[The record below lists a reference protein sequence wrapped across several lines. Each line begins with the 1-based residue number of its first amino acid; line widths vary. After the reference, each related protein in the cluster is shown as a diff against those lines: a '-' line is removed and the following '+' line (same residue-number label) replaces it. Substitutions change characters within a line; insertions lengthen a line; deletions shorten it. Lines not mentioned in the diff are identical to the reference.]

1 MYAFS
6 KLIGVLPA
14 SRSLSAKM
22 HNVTCPFPTCR
33 CKVGQVIW
41 SVGYQV
47 SFKLMNKFSRLIKT
61 GCYSTS
67 AENNSMS

>member
-14 SRSLSAKM
+14 SRSPSAKM
-22 HNVTCPFPTCR
+22 RNVTCPFPTC

-47 SFKLMNKFSRLIKT
+47 SFKLMNKFSRLTKT
-61 GCYSTS
+61 GCCFTS